1 MLRILNRGIELV
13 CMYCSMISRQGPGA
27 KYTGVVF
34 AWTGVTQDSYNQD
47 VEPDLRNIHWVTE
60 AEVLPICSSAR
71 KCGDSWEME
80 SSSNLFIYMWRG
92 KSERASAKFAV
103 SCQKMVWKEII
114 LQWVLK
120 LRNSTLLSS
129 FFPIAMSQHKG
140 WEKKSAWWPSLVFLN
155 QHCYMVDYNTLY
167 RQI

>member
-1 MLRILNRGIELV
+1 
-13 CMYCSMISRQGPGA
+13 MYVLQYDQQTGPWSKIHGCSDCLDRCDTGLLQSGCRTWPQ
-27 KYTGVVF
+27 KYSL
-34 AWTGVTQDSYNQD
+34 SYSS
-47 VEPDLRNIHWVTE
+47 WG
-60 AEVLPICSSAR
+60 PICSSAR

-92 KSERASAKFAV
+92 KSERASAKFVV

-120 LRNSTLLSS
+120 LRNSSPLSS

-155 QHCYMVDYNTLY
+155 QHCYMVDCNTLY